1 VEDST
6 IPCNKEQQLFE
17 SYAKGRNGYYKLDRI
32 VVDSRSELRSAG
44 ARLGIHFYS
53 KRAVYPG
60 AGYAVMTSKE
70 AKALGEALIKMAES
84 EE

>member
-1 VEDST
+1 VEDLT
-6 IPCNKEQQLFE
+6 IPCNKDQQLFE

-32 VVDSRSELRSAG
+32 VVDTCPELPSAG

-60 AGYAVMTSKE
+60 AGCAVMTSKE
-70 AKALGEALIKMAES
+70 ALALGEALIKMAQS
-84 EE
+84 